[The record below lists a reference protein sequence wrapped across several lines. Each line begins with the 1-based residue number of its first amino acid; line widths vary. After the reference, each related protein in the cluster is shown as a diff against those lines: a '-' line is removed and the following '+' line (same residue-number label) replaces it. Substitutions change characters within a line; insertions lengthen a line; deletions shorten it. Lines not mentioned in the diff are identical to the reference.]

1 METKTTPVIL
11 FLADITGY
19 TRFMLS
25 HQKATV
31 HSQMI
36 VGGLM
41 ETLMQQIDRPL
52 RIVELEG
59 DALFLYAAKTI
70 DAESWEKRSR
80 HLVDRV
86 LRLFTVFD
94 RRKAELAAYS
104 VCRCPACA
112 NLMDLRLK
120 VVAHSGEAL
129 LNRVGHFSVLSGVDV
144 ITVHRLLKNSVNAGQ
159 YLLMTESAH
168 GDLRLPPGA
177 AVVEG
182 TEAYDIGTVQT
193 YFYVPEPEQLDES
206 SVRATF
212 AEDNVAVKILRHEIR
227 EEYTEVA
234 ANPSRGFH
242 FNTGRAAA
250 RATEYDQAWLD
261 GIPSDVIESFAGTG
275 NPFSLG
281 TIEAGEHV
289 VDVGSGA
296 GLDALIAGRMVGP
309 DGHVIGVEMTPAML
323 EKARAGA
330 AMSGSEHV
338 EFRERPRDARC
349 QLYGVQA

>member
-1 METKTTPVIL
+1 M
-11 FLADITGY
+11 
-19 TRFMLS
+19 
-25 HQKATV
+25 
-31 HSQMI
+31 
-36 VGGLM
+36 
-41 ETLMQQIDRPL
+41 
-52 RIVELEG
+52 
-59 DALFLYAAKTI
+59 
-70 DAESWEKRSR
+70 
-80 HLVDRV
+80 
-86 LRLFTVFD
+86 
-94 RRKAELAAYS
+94 
-104 VCRCPACA
+104 
-112 NLMDLRLK
+112 
-120 VVAHSGEAL
+120 
-129 LNRVGHFSVLSGVDV
+129 
-144 ITVHRLLKNSVNAGQ
+144 
-159 YLLMTESAH
+159 
-168 GDLRLPPGA
+168 
-177 AVVEG
+177 EG

-296 GLDALIAGRMVGP
+296 GLDALIAGRMVGA

-323 EKARAGA
+323 EKARARA
-330 AMSGSEHV
+330 AMSGSVHV
-338 EFRERPRDARC
+338 EFREGHGTRGVSYTAFKPETPDAR
-349 QLYGVQA
+349 